1 MIHHILS
8 TCTVA
13 HASFLKGE
21 AYLRLGISRIFAMF
35 VKSKSNCPVNKKTKT
50 KTKFTIS

>member
-1 MIHHILS
+1 MLS
-8 TCTVA
+8 ISTVA
-13 HASFLKGE
+13 RASILKGE

-35 VKSKSNCPVNKKTKT
+35 VKSKSNCPVKNKTKT